1 MKKAKNHSDLMTEG
15 GYKLADWIFCRLI
28 DILNDQSIEMKVIFK
43 RLNKN
48 TPKKAGKIY
57 YGHLGQLNLQDDDFC
72 IIIEPRISER
82 SKMRVFCHELLHI
95 LFENIDDEKPV
106 ENLEHIL
113 WPMFSEPQKQMFK
126 IYMHELARKNNLKR
140 PN

>member
-1 MKKAKNHSDLMTEG
+1 MKKAKNHSDLMMEG

-28 DILNDQSIEMKVIFK
+28 DILNDQSTEMKVTFK

-48 TPKKAGKIY
+48 TPKKVGKIY
-57 YGHLGQLNLQDDDFC
+57 YGHLGRLIPKDDGFH
-72 IIIEPRISER
+72 IIIEPRMSER

-95 LFENIDDEKPV
+95 LFENIDDEKPI

-113 WPMFSEPQKQMFK
+113 WPMFSEPQKQIFN
-126 IYMHELARKNNLKR
+126 IYMRKLAKR
-140 PN
+140 E